1 MKRHGYINNYDKD
14 AIVRARRAVKR
25 IAKLH
30 GNSEEEGLSI
40 LFRTIA
46 IVTHDRILNKPRG
59 IPE

>member
-1 MKRHGYINNYDKD
+1 MKRHYCINNYDKD
-14 AIVRARRAVKR
+14 AVVRARRAAKR

-30 GNSEEEGLSI
+30 GADEEKGLPI